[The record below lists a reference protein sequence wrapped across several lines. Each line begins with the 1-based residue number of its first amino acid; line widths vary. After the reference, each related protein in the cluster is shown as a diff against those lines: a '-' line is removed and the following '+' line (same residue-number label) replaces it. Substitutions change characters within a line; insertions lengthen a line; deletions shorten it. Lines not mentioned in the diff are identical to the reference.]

1 VASLVNGKSL
11 DSTDPIGDTRGPM
24 LPVWRIPAS
33 SGSIARPGRQ
43 TCVRSK
49 PSPHSGR
56 IRPAGLWLDFPEP
69 DAASGAWLREGFK
82 LPLTAIQDVLQR
94 NHVSRLYAFGD
105 SLLFLVL
112 HRPEPGEQ
120 GHVHYLELD
129 QFIAPDFLIT
139 THGPHS
145 EQVPVEKMLVET
157 AVVAE
162 RLLAGKLAVTGP
174 AQLAHIIVS
183 RLCQAEE
190 RLVNSIAH
198 DVGLLEQKVMGQ
210 SQIRAGDGFL
220 DELFRV
226 RHALLT
232 VHTMAAQSAE
242 IFGRATRLYEGAAW
256 LLPTLRDLQDQYER
270 VGRISDSQ
278 LQFLAGVTEYY
289 RARTDQKMAVAGEK
303 LAVIAA
309 VTLPVSAVS
318 GVMGMQTIQINEVNW
333 PWTISMLAVMTVMS
347 LWLLWWTKRQ
357 GWW

>member
-1 VASLVNGKSL
+1 MASLVNGKSL

-56 IRPAGLWLDFPEP
+56 IRPAGLWLDFPEH
-69 DAASGAWLREGFK
+69 DAASGAWLREVFK
-82 LPLTAIQDVLQR
+82 LQLTAIQDVLQR

-198 DVGLLEQKVMGQ
+198 DVGLLEQKVIGQ

-278 LQFLAGVTEYY
+278 LQFLAGVT
-289 RARTDQKMAVAGEK
+289 
-303 LAVIAA
+303 
-309 VTLPVSAVS
+309 
-318 GVMGMQTIQINEVNW
+318 
-333 PWTISMLAVMTVMS
+333 
-347 LWLLWWTKRQ
+347 
-357 GWW
+357 

>member
-1 VASLVNGKSL
+1 MEAVAALRE
-11 DSTDPIGDTRGPM
+11 D
-24 LPVWRIPAS
+24 S
-33 SGSIARPGRQ
+33 SGW
-43 TCVRSK
+43 
-49 PSPHSGR
+49 
-56 IRPAGLWLDFPEP
+56 LWLDFPEP
-69 DAASGAWLREGFK
+69 DAATGAWLRDVFR

-145 EQVPVEKMLVET
+145 EQVPVGQMLVET
-157 AVVAE
+157 DVVAE
-162 RLLAGKLAVTGP
+162 RLLAGKVGVTGP
-174 AQLAHIIVS
+174 AQIAHTIVS
-183 RLCQAEE
+183 RLCQEEE
-190 RLVNSIAH
+190 RFVNSVAH
-198 DVGLLEQKVMGQ
+198 DVGLLEQKVMAQ
-210 SQIRAGDGFL
+210 TQIRAGDGFL

-226 RHALLT
+226 RHSLLT
-232 VHTMAAQSAE
+232 VHTMAAQGAE
-242 IFGRATRLYEGAAW
+242 VFGRATRLYEQASW
-256 LLPTLRDLQDQYER
+256 LQPTLRDLQDQYER

-289 RARTDQKMAVAGEK
+289 RASTDQKMAVAGEK

-318 GVMGMQTIQINEVNW
+318 GVMGMQTIQINAVDW
-333 PWTISMLAVMTVMS
+333 PWTIVMLAVMTVMS
-347 LWLLWWTKRQ
+347 LWLLRWTKRQ

>member
-1 VASLVNGKSL
+1 MRPVE
-11 DSTDPIGDTRGPM
+11 D
-24 LPVWRIPAS
+24 LPALREDR
-33 SGSIARPGRQ
+33 SGW
-43 TCVRSK
+43 
-49 PSPHSGR
+49 
-56 IRPAGLWLDFPEP
+56 LWLDLPEP
-69 DAASGAWLREGFK
+69 DVASGAWLRDVFN

-129 QFIAPDFLIT
+129 QFVTPDFLVT
-139 THGPHS
+139 THGPRS
-145 EQVPVEKMLVET
+145 EQVPVEKMLAET
-157 AVVAE
+157 DVVAE
-162 RLLAGKLAVTGP
+162 RLLAGRLVVSGP
-174 AQLAHIIVS
+174 AQLAHQIVS
-183 RLCQAEE
+183 RLCQEEE
-190 RLVNSIAH
+190 RFVNSVAH
-198 DVGLLEQKVMGQ
+198 DVGLLEQKVMGR
-210 SQIRAGDGFL
+210 SLIRGGDGFL
-220 DELFRV
+220 DQLFRV

-232 VHTMAAQSAE
+232 VHTMAVQSAE
-242 IFGRATRLYEGAAW
+242 VFGRATTLYEQAAW
-256 LLPTLRDLQDQYER
+256 LQPTLRDLEDQYER

-318 GVMGMQTIQINEVNW
+318 GVMGMQTIQIREVNW
-333 PWTISMLAVMTVMS
+333 PWTIAMLAVMAALC